1 MAQKT
6 NLNVS
11 PYFDD
16 FSEGDIGARDNNY
29 YKVLFNPGRAIQTRE
44 LNTLQSILQDQIE
57 SFGSHIFQ
65 EGSVVIPGNIG
76 FDNQFNAVRLSPTQY
91 GINIL
96 SYIEQYVGKTII
108 GQTSGISASVQYVQ
122 LPNNNEVQ
130 DVTLYVKYINSDNDF
145 NINAFSDNELLY
157 SEESISYDDN
167 TSIITAGTPFA
178 STVPSDATKIGA
190 AVSIGDGVY
199 FIRGTFV
206 KIKSQTKILSYYDN
220 KPSCRVGLQINEEIV
235 TAKDDQYLYDN
246 ARGFTNYAAP
256 GADRLKISL
265 TLTSKSIT
273 DFNDI
278 DFVELLR
285 IEDGNIKKIESKTS
299 YSLIRDYIAQR
310 TYEESGNYVVNPFTF
325 LVTNSLNDRLGNDGA
340 FFPTE
345 KTNQGNVPA
354 ENLMCIK
361 FSPGKAYV
369 RGYDIEKTGIE
380 IIDVPKPRTKQFVE
394 NQSVPFDMGN
404 LVIVN
409 NVSGSPKQK
418 EIVYLQNRR
427 KNGNTVGAGSTIGSA
442 RVYSFSLTDAA
453 YNGASTN
460 WDLYL
465 YDIQT
470 YTELTLNQP
479 VSSIE
484 LPATSFIKG
493 KSSGASGYAV
503 NAGLGTS
510 RISIRQTS
518 GVFINGEQILINGA
532 DFHPRT
538 ISSVKTFGIND
549 VKSIHQP
556 AAVTGFSTAF
566 ISDTQLDNLLRSDVI
581 TISAS
586 SGGISTATVS
596 SPNTL
601 AGITSENIIKYQR
614 TGASAEIYNRVVSI
628 APSKTSMIL
637 ETVPSVSGVCDG
649 TLPSSQTSVLF
660 SLGIT
665 LVKNDQRG
673 FLYSEIPDSNVASV
687 NLSNSTLTFSAQSNT
702 TFTPS
707 GNSLTVNLG
716 NFNLGLN
723 TSFVV
728 FTPFDEERYS
738 IFYSDGTVENL
749 TSDKVTLNSNSRNVT
764 FSNIA
769 NKQIASIN
777 ATFVKTGI
785 QSKEKQFVRS
795 KTLDLYF
802 SRNRESGT
810 GISTSI
816 GDGLTYNAYYG
827 LRVQDEEISL
837 NYPDVVKVIS
847 VYESLDSSAPS
858 LDTLSFSSIVNV
870 DVNAIIGENIIGDA
884 SNTVARVVSKPSSNT
899 LGVVYLNNNRFN
911 VGETVT
917 FEESGINTPISSI
930 SLGRYRDIT
939 RKFDLDKGQKDQYY
953 DYSKLIRKF
962 GETAPSK
969 RLLVVFDY
977 YSVPSNDNGDVFSV
991 NSYSEQR
998 FSSDIPNIGPNN
1010 VRASDTLDFRPRVL
1024 PFAGISSSPFDFSSR
1039 YFGTDP
1045 KIIMTPNENAIIGY
1059 SFYLGRIDKLYLDK
1073 FGTFGVQ
1080 QGIPS
1085 VEPRQ
1090 PNIPDTVM
1098 EIATLVVPPYL
1109 YNPRDIQITMVD
1121 NRRYTM
1127 RDIGR
1132 LEDKV
1137 ENLERVTSLS
1147 LLELNTQTLQ
1157 IRDAQGLDR
1166 FKTGF
1171 FVDDFKNNSLIN
1183 NALSSVE
1190 IDTDRNELRPIRSQN
1205 SLSLRLTPLEAI
1217 SDQIIDSRVDYT
1229 LFDSNVQKK
1238 DDAVL
1243 LKYDSVEWIKQT
1255 FATKVENVNP
1265 FNIISYVGSITLHP
1279 QVDNW
1284 VRTIRLQDILVTTWA
1299 FGWGGVFTQDS
1310 TILSGQELYMRSR
1323 NTEFTAVN
1331 LKPFTRYYQF
1341 LDGNSGIDLIPKLVE
1356 IATDSTLQTYGASK
1370 AFIVGEEVVGSIISS
1385 SGQSTRVI
1393 SFRIAVSNHKLGGYN
1408 DPEVRYTT
1416 NPYVPTETIPDS
1428 YSSSSKILN
1437 VDVESLACLKQ
1448 GLFNGYLTIG
1458 MRLVGQTSGAVAYV
1472 KDLRLISDVNGFLSG
1487 SFYIRD
1493 PHTTP
1498 PPSVRIQTGSKVYKL
1513 TSSSTNEVP
1522 LPGNTTISSAE
1533 AVYKAEGSWEQR
1545 QRTITTVIAVPPP
1558 PPVFSDPLAQSFT
1571 VGGLD
1576 IESLSSSGG
1585 TPNDDKEGAFLTALD
1600 LFFANKDTGNATLT
1614 VDIRTMEL
1622 GTPTRVVLGDPV
1634 ILRPEDIKTSR
1645 DASVPTRVTFDYPI
1659 YLAPDLEYA
1668 IVLTAAQSNKYE
1680 VWIAEMGEKTIET
1693 STLPDSQSVRYGT
1706 QFAIGSLF
1714 KSQNGSIW
1722 TANQYQDLK
1731 FKLYKARFSTRT
1743 GSVYFDNPTLH
1754 QSNGYVPTLQ
1764 SNPIN
1769 ILPRQ
1774 IKIGIT
1780 TTTNTTNIGI
1790 LTTGRKVS
1798 VQSNQD
1804 VYGYIVGTGSSVS
1817 TVGIMTGGVNYSPT
1831 SNVGTYSISGRGT
1844 GLRLNITNVSTGTS
1858 AISALTVA
1866 NPGNGYTIGD
1876 VVGIVTSDISP
1887 SSGRDAI
1894 ITITN
1899 ISGVDTLYL
1908 SNVQGES
1915 FAVGVSTLVY
1925 YDTSNNP
1932 QTISGINVTSST
1944 PVGGVYSGN
1953 YFKVN
1958 HFNHGMHSNLNKLK
1972 IENAESDVSPT
1983 SLSSPLSS
1991 ADTTISVAS
2000 TTNFNS
2006 FEGIPVSAINPGY
2019 ALVENEIIKYVS
2031 LGEGTLTGI
2040 TRGIDS
2046 TLVLSYPSQS
2056 LVYKYELGGVSLRRI
2071 NKEHNISSNG
2081 DNDIDSHYVEFDRT
2095 NFDSNATNRSLDQG
2109 SGGTPANSPLLSF
2122 NSEIACG
2129 GNTLTTTE
2137 NIQYD
2142 TIVPYV
2148 SVLTPGS
2155 STSYSGQIRTVSGTS
2170 VDGTE
2175 NSFVDQ
2181 EYEPIQFNV
2190 ENKLSS
2196 TRLICSQVNA
2206 NNYLGFMP
2214 NKKSLIL
2221 KIDLATTNPN
2231 LSPMV
2236 NWQRSA
2242 VNLIGNRINSPVGDY
2257 ITDNRVNSFTDDPHA
2272 TVYISNT
2279 VNLVNPSSS
2288 LRVILSAYRPANSD
2302 FRVLYSLIRPDSS
2315 EVTQSFEL
2323 FPGYDNLTIDMNQD
2337 GYLDVVDPSRNS
2349 GLPDVRVPASLE
2361 NQFLEYEYTA
2371 SNLGSFTG
2379 YTIKIVMSS
2388 RDQSR
2393 VPIFKDLRSIAIV

>member
-16 FSEGDIGARDNNY
+16 FSESGIGAKDNNY

-65 EGSVVIPGNIG
+65 EGSVVIPGSIG
-76 FDNQFNAVRLSPTQY
+76 YDNQFYAVKLSPTQY

-96 SYIEQYVGKTII
+96 SYAEQYVGKTIF
-108 GQTSGISASVQYVQ
+108 GQTSGVSASVQYVQ
-122 LPNNNEVQ
+122 LPNNNEVEY
-130 DVTLYVKYINSDNDF
+130 VTLYVKYINSDSNYIFSQF
-145 NINAFSDNELLY
+145 NDNELLF
-157 SEESISYDDN
+157 SNESISYDDG

-178 STVPSDATKIGA
+178 STISTDATKIGS

-206 KIKSQTKILSYYDN
+206 KVKKQTIILDYYDN
-220 KPSCRVGLQINEEIV
+220 KPSYRVGLQINEEII

-265 TLTSKSIT
+265 TLTTKSIE

-285 IEDGNIKKIESKTS
+285 IEEGSIKKIETKTS

-345 KTNQGNVPA
+345 KTNQGNTPSDD
-354 ENLMCIK
+354 LMCIK

-369 RGYDIEKTGIE
+369 RGYDIEKTGVDIV
-380 IIDVPKPRTKQFVE
+380 DVPKPRTKQFVE
-394 NQSVPFDMGN
+394 NQSVPFEMGN
-404 LVIVN
+404 LVRVN
-409 NVSGSPKQK
+409 NVSGAPKQK
-418 EIVYLQNRR
+418 EIVYLQSRR
-427 KNGNTVGAGSTIGSA
+427 KTSNTVGSGSTIGSA
-442 RVYSFSLTDAA
+442 RVYSFNLTDAS
-453 YNGASTN
+453 YSSASTN

-479 VSSIE
+479 ISSIE
-484 LPATSFIKG
+484 LPETSFIKG
-493 KSSGASGYAV
+493 KSSGANGYVA

-518 GVFINGEQILINGA
+518 GSFIIGEQILINGV
-532 DFHPRT
+532 DSPPRT
-538 ISSVKTFGIND
+538 ISAIKTFGIND
-549 VKSIHQP
+549 VKSVHQP
-556 AAVTGFSTAF
+556 LSVTGFSTAF
-566 ISDTQLDNLLRSDVI
+566 VSDTQLNNLLRSEII

-601 AGITSENIIKYQR
+601 SGITSDSIIKYQR
-614 TGASAEIYNRVVSI
+614 TGASAEVYNRVVTVGST
-628 APSKTSMIL
+628 KTSMIL
-637 ETVPSVSGVCDG
+637 EAVPSVSGICDG
-649 TLPSSQTSVLF
+649 TLPSSQTNVAF
-660 SLGIT
+660 SLGVT
-665 LVKNDQRG
+665 RVLNDQRG
-673 FLYSEIPDSNVASV
+673 FLYSELPNFNVASV

-707 GNSLTVNLG
+707 SNSLTVNLS
-716 NFNLGLN
+716 NFNLGLS
-723 TSFVV
+723 TSFVI

-738 IFYSDGTVENL
+738 IFYSDGTIENL
-749 TSDKVTLNSNSRNVT
+749 TSDKVTLDSNSRNVT
-764 FSNIA
+764 FSNIS

-777 ATFVKTGI
+777 ATFIKTGI
-785 QSKEKQFVRS
+785 QSKEKQFVKS
-795 KTLDLYF
+795 KVLDVFF
-802 SRNRESGT
+802 SRNKESGT

-816 GDGLTYNAYYG
+816 NDGLTYNSYYG

-837 NYPDVVKVIS
+837 NYPDVVNVVS

-858 LDTLSFSSIVNV
+858 LDQLSFSSIANV
-870 DVNAIIGENIIGDA
+870 TTNAIIGENIVGDI
-884 SNTVARVVSKPSSNT
+884 SNTVARVVTKPSSNV
-899 LGVVYLNNNRFN
+899 LGIVYLNNNRFN

-917 FEESGINTPISSI
+917 FEESGINTPIASI
-930 SLGRYRDIT
+930 TLGKYRDIT
-939 RKFDLDKGQKDQYY
+939 RKFTLDKGQKEQYY
-953 DYSKLIRKF
+953 DYSKLVRKF
-962 GETAPSK
+962 GENPPSR
-969 RLLVVFDY
+969 RLTIVFDY
-977 YSVPSNDNGDVFSV
+977 YSVPSSDNGDVFSV

-998 FSSDIPNIGPNN
+998 FSSDIPSIGANN
-1010 VRASDTLDFRPRVL
+1010 VRASDTLDFRPRVS

-1039 YFGTDP
+1039 YFGNEP
-1045 KIIMTPNENAIIGY
+1045 KVILKPNENSIVGY

-1073 FGTFGVQ
+1073 FGVFGVQ

-1085 VEPRQ
+1085 LQPREPE
-1090 PNIPDTVM
+1090 IPDTVM
-1098 EIATLVVPPYL
+1098 EIATLRIPAYL
-1109 YNPRDIQITMVD
+1109 YNPRDIGILMID

-1171 FVDDFKNNSLIN
+1171 FVDDFKNESLIN
-1183 NALSSVE
+1183 MGVSSIEV
-1190 IDTDRNELRPIRSQN
+1190 DTDRNQLRPIRSQN
-1205 SLSLRLTPLEAI
+1205 SISLRLTPLENI
-1217 SDQIIDSRVDYT
+1217 SDQKIDSRTNYA

-1243 LKYDSVEWIKQT
+1243 LKYQSVEWIKQT

-1265 FNIISYVGSITLHP
+1265 FNIISYVGSISLHP
-1279 QVDNW
+1279 EADNW
-1284 VRTIRLQDILVTTWA
+1284 VRTIRLQDRLVTTWA
-1299 FGWGGVFTQDS
+1299 FGWGGVFTQDNL
-1310 TILSGQELYMRSR
+1310 IQSGQEVYMRSR
-1323 NTEFTAVN
+1323 NTEFTVTN

-1341 LDGNSGIDLIPKLVE
+1341 LDGNSGVDFVPKLVE
-1356 IATDSTLQTYGASK
+1356 IATDSSLQTYGSSR
-1370 AFIVGEEVVGSIISS
+1370 AFVVGEEVVGTITSS
-1385 SGQSTRVI
+1385 SGQSIRAI
-1393 SFRIAVSNHKLGGYN
+1393 SFRIAVANHKSGSYES
-1408 DPEVRYTT
+1408 PTETYTT
-1416 NPYVPTETIPDS
+1416 NPYIPS
-1428 YSSSSKILN
+1428 EIIPAAYSSSSKILN
-1437 VDVESLACLKQ
+1437 IDVESLACMKQ
-1448 GLFNGYLTIG
+1448 GLFSGYLTVG

-1472 KDLRLISDVNGFLSG
+1472 KDLKLVTDASG
-1487 SFYIRD
+1487 YLRGAFYIRD

-1498 PPSVRIQTGSKVYKL
+1498 PPSVRIQTGSKVYRL
-1513 TSSSTNEVP
+1513 TSSPTNETP
-1522 LPGNTTISSAE
+1522 LPGSNIISSGE
-1533 AVYKAEGSWEQR
+1533 AVYKSEGTWEQR
-1545 QRTITTVIAVPPP
+1545 QRTITTVIFVPPP
-1558 PPVFSDPLAQSFT
+1558 PPPNVDPLAQSFS

-1576 IESLSSSGG
+1576 IESLSAFGG
-1585 TPNDDKEGAFLTALD
+1585 TPNDDKEGAFLTEID
-1600 LFFANKDTGNATLT
+1600 LFFASKDDGNAPLN
-1614 VDIRTMEL
+1614 VQIRTMEL
-1622 GTPTRVVLGDPV
+1622 GRPTRTVLGKSV
-1634 ILRPEDIKTSR
+1634 TLRPSDINVSR
-1645 DASVPTRVTFDYPI
+1645 DGSVPTRVTFPYPI
-1659 YLAPDLEYA
+1659 YLAPDSEYA
-1668 IVLTAAQSNKYE
+1668 IVLTSAQSDKYQ

-1693 STLPDSQSVRYGT
+1693 ATLPDSQSIRYGT

-1714 KSQNGSIW
+1714 KSQNGTIW
-1722 TANQYQDLK
+1722 TENQYQDLK
-1731 FKLYKARFSTRT
+1731 FKLYKARFATST
-1743 GSVYFDNPTLH
+1743 GSVYFDSPTLH
-1754 QSNGYVPTLQ
+1754 QSNGYVPTLN
-1764 SNPIN
+1764 SNSID
-1769 ILPRQ
+1769 ILPRR
-1774 IKIGIT
+1774 INLGIT
-1780 TTTNTTNIGI
+1780 TTTNTANIGI

-1798 VQSNQD
+1798 IQSNLD

-1817 TVGIMTGGVNYSPT
+1817 SVGITTGGFNYT
-1831 SNVGTYSISGRGT
+1831 VASNVGTYSISGRGT

-1858 AISALTVA
+1858 SITAISVA

-1894 ITITN
+1894 ISITN
-1899 ISGVDTLYL
+1899 ITGVDTLYL

-1915 FAVGVSTLVY
+1915 FNVGVSTLVY

-1932 QTISGINVTSST
+1932 QIISGINARSST

-1958 HFNHGMHSNLNKLK
+1958 HFNHGMYSSLNKVK
-1972 IENAESDVSPT
+1972 IENAESDVSPS
-1983 SLSSPLSS
+1983 SLSLPLSS
-1991 ADTTISVAS
+1991 SDTTISVAS

-2006 FEGIPVSAINPGY
+2006 FEGIPVSATNPGY
-2019 ALVENEIIKYVS
+2019 ALIENEIIKYVS

-2046 TLVLSYPSQS
+2046 TLVLSYPTQS
-2056 LVYKYELGGVSLRRI
+2056 LVYKYEMGGVSLRRI
-2071 NKEHNISSNG
+2071 NKEHIISSNG
-2081 DNDIDSHYVEFDRT
+2081 DNDIDSHYIEFDRS
-2095 NFDSNATNRSLDQG
+2095 NFDSNSTNRSSDQG
-2109 SGGTPANSPLLSF
+2109 FAGNPANSPLLSF
-2122 NSEIACG
+2122 NSETACG
-2129 GNTLTTTE
+2129 GDNLTSTE
-2137 NIQYD
+2137 NIMYD
-2142 TIVPYV
+2142 TIVPHALV
-2148 SVLTPGS
+2148 ITPGS
-2155 STSYSGQIRTVSGTS
+2155 STSYSGQIRTVSATS

-2175 NSFVDQ
+2175 NSFIDQ
-2181 EYEPIQFNV
+2181 EYEPVQFNV

-2196 TRLICSQVNA
+2196 SRLICSKVNE
-2206 NNYLGFMP
+2206 NTYLDFMP

-2221 KIDLATTNPN
+2221 KMDLNTTNPN
-2231 LSPMV
+2231 LSPIV
-2236 NWQRSA
+2236 YWQKTA
-2242 VNLIGNRINSPVGDY
+2242 TNLIGNRINSPIGDY
-2257 ITDNRVNSFTDDPHA
+2257 ITDNRVNSLTNDPHA
-2272 TVYISNT
+2272 AIYISNT
-2279 VNLVNPSSS
+2279 VNLQNPANS
-2288 LRVILSAYRPANSD
+2288 LRVLLGAYRPANSD

-2315 EVTQSFEL
+2315 EVSQEFEL

-2337 GYLDVVDPSRNS
+2337 GYPDVVDPSKNS
-2349 GLPDVRVPASLE
+2349 GLPDVRVPTSLE

-2379 YTIKIVMSS
+2379 YTIKIVISS
-2388 RDQSR
+2388 RDQSN
-2393 VPIFKDLRSIAIV
+2393 VPIFKDLRTIAMV